1 MFLREYDMNVL
12 ITGSSGFL
20 GKHVAEKF
28 NWRGYKVY
36 GVSRAPVITDY
47 NQYALDVNDFD
58 GLNKIV
64 SERDIEIIIHTAGK
78 PVVQDCERNP
88 YDAYKVNGLGTASV
102 LEAARLNNVKKVISI
117 ETDKVYGYQEEIPTN
132 ETAIPNPKSPYE
144 FSKVLASEFA
154 QFYRDYYGLEVIS
167 VRPANLFGPWDYST
181 SRIIPK
187 ALQNLK
193 KGKGI
198 RLYDTAL
205 DMKRDFVY
213 VEDAAEAIYKLASQ
227 ECKHNTYNISANEP
241 IKIKDLAD
249 KIVNTLGLNI
259 PHDIVKK
266 EGDFAE
272 IPLQEIDGARFKDEF
287 NFNFTPFE
295 TAIKDTWEK
304 EMNDEFI
311 TTTLEW

>member
-1 MFLREYDMNVL
+1 MNVL

-20 GKHVAEKF
+20 GKHVAHTFSE
-28 NWRGYKVY
+28 NGYKVY
-36 GVSRAPVITDY
+36 GVTRAPVMSSY
-47 NQYALDVNDFD
+47 NQYSTDVNDFD

-64 SERDIEIIIHTAGK
+64 SERDIEIIVHTAGK

-102 LEAARLNNVKKVISI
+102 LEAARLNHVKKVISI
-117 ETDKVYGYQEEIPTN
+117 ETDKVYGYQEVVPTN

-144 FSKVLASEFA
+144 FSKYLATEFA
-154 QFYRDYYGLEVIS
+154 KFYREYYGLNVIS
-167 VRPANLFGPWDYST
+167 VRPANLFGPFDFST

-187 ALQNLK
+187 ALDNLK
-193 KGKGI
+193 HGKGI

-205 DMKRDFVY
+205 EMKRDFVY
-213 VEDAAEAIYKLASQ
+213 VADAADAIYKLASQ
-227 ECKHNTYNISANEP
+227 ECKSDVYNISANEP
-241 IKIKDLAD
+241 MKIKDLAD

-272 IPLQEIDGARFKDEF
+272 IPLQEIDGNLFKEEF
-287 NFNFTPFE
+287 NFDFTSFE
-295 TAIKDTWEK
+295 DAIKETWEAMK
-304 EMNDEFI
+304 
-311 TTTLEW
+311 